1 MFFLTFYNQYSQ
13 TTFVF
18 CKPFFFVYILSYT
31 WWYIENQFFRINYT
45 YNSKTGKLCPKKPN
59 NTSSYPPPRDN
70 KQHLPITK
78 TTNNNYPRYD
88 NKQHYL
94 SPWQQSTLKIIY
106 YYNIN
111 NLNNDNI
118 YSSYYL
124 LY

>member
-1 MFFLTFYNQYSQ
+1 MYN
-13 TTFVF
+13 
-18 CKPFFFVYILSYT
+18 
-31 WWYIENQFFRINYT
+31 N
-45 YNSKTGKLCPKKPN
+45 KTGKLCPKKPN
-59 NTSSYPPPRDN
+59 NTSSYPPRDN

-106 YYNIN
+106 YYIIN

-118 YSSYYL
+118 YSSYYF